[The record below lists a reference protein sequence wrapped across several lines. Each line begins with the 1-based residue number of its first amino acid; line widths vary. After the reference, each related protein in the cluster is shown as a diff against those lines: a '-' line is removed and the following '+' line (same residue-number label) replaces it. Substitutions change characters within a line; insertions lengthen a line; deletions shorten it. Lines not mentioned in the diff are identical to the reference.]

1 MYKNVDDAPS
11 KSNNVIG
18 ISGCHCNA
26 LVVYS
31 DNLGGSSFV
40 LLDDIFRSN
49 SLKRIIRSRQC
60 MNY

>member
-1 MYKNVDDAPS
+1 MYKNVDDVPS

-18 ISGCHCNA
+18 IMYRQIGCHCNA

-40 LLDDIFRSN
+40 LVDDIFRSN
-49 SLKRIIRSRQC
+49 LLKSIIQSR
-60 MNY
+60 